1 MKIYKTAALIYT
13 KYVEGDEKPTVE
25 GYTYFDT
32 IEYEG
37 KFWLVPDWIYNTNEG
52 WKRPERIILLN
63 SLPYMKIPPENPMS
77 AEADF
82 FLGYPIPITALDDH
96 NLIPL
101 PNEVVVINFPYIKET
116 IPKGVY

>member
-1 MKIYKTAALIYT
+1 MRVYKTAALVYT

-52 WKRPERIILLN
+52 WKRPERLILLN
-63 SLPYMKIPPENPMS
+63 SLPYMKIPPENPIS

-82 FLGYPIPITALDDH
+82 LLGYPIPIIAIDDH

-101 PNEVVVINFPYIKET
+101 PNEAVVINFPDIKEI
-116 IPKGVY
+116 IPKGVH